1 VTSRP
6 SSVARDAPRARVDA
20 SRGPH
25 ARERARRPLVRSIAS
40 TTRAARDDARV
51 CDARDAR
58 SRRRSIDRSRRRR
71 VQPRCAYV
79 SATTNLE
86 RRFDGARD
94 RAIAADAARATD
106 DSARRT
112 ATRDRVNALAIARAD
127 AKKSSG
133 ARDRV

>member
-1 VTSRP
+1 
-6 SSVARDAPRARVDA
+6 
-20 SRGPH
+20 
-25 ARERARRPLVRSIAS
+25 
-40 TTRAARDDARV
+40 V

-71 VQPRCAYV
+71 VEPRRAYIP
-79 SATTNLE
+79 ATTNLE

-112 ATRDRVNALAIARAD
+112 ATRDRVNARARARTD

-133 ARDRV
+133 ARDRAFARERAARRDERRGIARGDEDARAR